1 MVKCTDT
8 GSVCRTT
15 RWGNMRTQPN
25 FALCAVMQ
33 HQILTARFSSQ
44 HCTKIRFGA
53 NTKPTTQKL
62 FTHENTGSC
71 RVQSS
76 KGHELLSVTGVSFE
90 IMWHLSKVVHNSRV
104 IKLSIRLNG
113 KEGFDLITVMLAF
126 RLHWD
131 FEGLQSAKCL
141 CGILMDITVFRTN
154 KSRKKRKK
162 TPNKSLE
169 IYLLHCQIPFLLSNL
184 VLRHRLHFVS
194 HFGRSVH
201 SWDFLNAV
209 YPWLHFLKCSHGD
222 KV

>member
-8 GSVCRTT
+8 GSVCRT

-44 HCTKIRFGA
+44 HCTKISFDA
-53 NTKPTTQKL
+53 NTKPTTQKR

-71 RVQSS
+71 RVHSS
-76 KGHELLSVTGVSFE
+76 KGHELLSVTSVSFE

-104 IKLSIRLNG
+104 IILSIRLNG

-141 CGILMDITVFRTN
+141 CWILMDITVFRTN
-154 KSRKKRKK
+154 KSRKKPKENSK
-162 TPNKSLE
+162 
-169 IYLLHCQIPFLLSNL
+169 
-184 VLRHRLHFVS
+184 
-194 HFGRSVH
+194 
-201 SWDFLNAV
+201 
-209 YPWLHFLKCSHGD
+209 
-222 KV
+222 